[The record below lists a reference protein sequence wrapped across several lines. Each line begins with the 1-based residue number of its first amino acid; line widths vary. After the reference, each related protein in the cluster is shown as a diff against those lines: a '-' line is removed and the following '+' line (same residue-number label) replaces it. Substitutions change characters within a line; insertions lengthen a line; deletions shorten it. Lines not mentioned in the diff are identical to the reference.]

1 MVERRRELDKLEIRF
16 DCITFYTGINRSLN
30 NLNAGEWF
38 FMQIEWLIDGPLALE
53 FQSSF
58 LLGFISIFFGEVFFP
73 ALPIREPFLCFS
85 FISLEGDA
93 DL

>member
-58 LLGFISIFFGEVFFP
+58 LLGFISIFFGEVFFSSV
-73 ALPIREPFLCFS
+73 ANS
-85 FISLEGDA
+85 
-93 DL
+93 